1 MFRELSSEAV
11 DWALGE
17 CGGIVAVWGP
27 VAGLDASGEDRNCG
41 CVGPVAGLDA
51 SGEDRNCGCVGPV
64 AGLDASGED
73 RNCGCVGPVA
83 GLDASG
89 EDRNF
94 LQLWESNHD
103 SPVTTPPPASSS
115 AFVFLDNTK
124 CPSVY
129 RTVS

>member
-17 CGGIVAVWGP
+17 CGGIVAVW
-27 VAGLDASGEDRNCG
+27 
-41 CVGPVAGLDA
+41 GPVAGLDA

>member
-17 CGGIVAVWGP
+17 CGGIVAVW
-27 VAGLDASGEDRNCG
+27 
-41 CVGPVAGLDA
+41 
-51 SGEDRNCGCVGPV
+51 
-64 AGLDASGED
+64 
-73 RNCGCVGPVA
+73 GPVA